1 MTLLAALVLP
11 LALPIAGVEPATPV
25 VIDGIA
31 AVVNKSVVLRSE
43 VDAVL
48 DQMMQAEPVPAGGD
62 VNLARATRR
71 AEILETLI
79 AEKLLEDEVRKLRV
93 DVTDA
98 EVDRVVKGTMQEHGL
113 DEAKLSMALQRQ
125 GLTLD
130 EYKDGLKKQLTKM
143 KIIQLKVKSRVQV
156 TDQDVKSNYAQRKA
170 LDAGEFRVRARHI
183 LILVPPGE
191 GGRPQE
197 QRAQEALQRIT
208 AGERLGERFA
218 ELAKELS
225 EDPGSKERGG
235 DLGEF
240 GRGEM
245 VPEFERA
252 AYGAEPGTVVGPVR
266 TAFGWHLI
274 LVEERV
280 PLKSKPEEQALD
292 DIRKRLFENE
302 MEAQFR
308 QYLDELKRDAFIERR

>member
-1 MTLLAALVLP
+1 MMIVLLAAA
-11 LALPIAGVEPATPV
+11 LAGAVAEAPAPV
-25 VIDGIA
+25 VIDSVV
-31 AVVNKSVVLRSE
+31 AVVNKSIVLRSE
-43 VDAVL
+43 VETVL
-48 DQMMQAEPVPAGGD
+48 DQMMQAEPVPPGGD
-62 VNLARATRR
+62 VEKARAARR

-79 AEKLLEDEVRKLRV
+79 TEKLLEEEVRKLRI

-113 DEAKLSMALQRQ
+113 DDDKLKLALQHQ
-125 GLTLD
+125 GLTLE

-156 TDQDVKSNYAQRKA
+156 NDQDVKSSYAQRKA

-183 LILVPPGE
+183 LFLVPPGE
-191 GGRPQE
+191 SGRPQE
-197 QRAQEALQRIT
+197 QRAKEAL
-208 AGERLGERFA
+208 ARLQGGARFA

-252 AYGAEPGTVVGPVR
+252 AYTAEPGKVVGPVR
-266 TAFGWHLI
+266 TPFGWHLI
-274 LVEERV
+274 LVDERV
-280 PLKSKPEEQALD
+280 ALKAKPEEEALA
-292 DIRKRLFENE
+292 DIRKRLFEDE

-308 QYLDELKRDAFIERR
+308 QYLEELKRDAYIERR

>member
-1 MTLLAALVLP
+1 MITTVVVGALLGAG
-11 LALPIAGVEPATPV
+11 LAVAESPPPV

-43 VDAVL
+43 VETVL
-48 DQMMQAEPVPAGGD
+48 DQMMQSEPVPPGGD
-62 VNLARATRR
+62 VEMARAARR
-71 AEILETLI
+71 AEILDTLI
-79 AEKLLEDEVRKLRV
+79 TEKLLEDEVRKLRI

-113 DEAKLSMALQRQ
+113 DEDKLKLALQRQ

-130 EYKDGLKKQLTKM
+130 EYQDGLKKQLTKM
-143 KIIQLKVKSRVQV
+143 KIIQLKVKNRVQV
-156 TDQDVKSNYAQRKA
+156 NDQDVKSSYAQRKT

-183 LILVPPGE
+183 LLLVPPGE
-191 GGRPQE
+191 SGRTQE
-197 QRAQEALQRIT
+197 QRAKEALARLQ
-208 AGERLGERFA
+208 AGADFA
-218 ELAKELS
+218 ALAKELS

-252 AYGAEPGTVVGPVR
+252 AYTAKVGKVVGPVR
-266 TAFGWHLI
+266 SPFGWHLI
-274 LVEERV
+274 LVTEQAA
-280 PLKSKPEEQALD
+280 LKAKPEEEALA
-292 DIRKRLFENE
+292 DIRKRLYEDE

-308 QYLDELKRDAFIERR
+308 QYLEELKRDAFIERR

>member
-1 MTLLAALVLP
+1 MMIALAGALLAAAV
-11 LALPIAGVEPATPV
+11 AEAPAPV
-25 VIDGIA
+25 VIDSIA

-43 VDAVL
+43 VETVL
-48 DQMMQAEPVPAGGD
+48 DQMMQAEPVPPGGD
-62 VNLARATRR
+62 VEMARAARR
-71 AEILETLI
+71 SEILETLI
-79 AEKLLEDEVRKLRV
+79 TEKLLEEEVRKLRV

-113 DEAKLSMALQRQ
+113 DDEKLKLALQRQ
-125 GLTLD
+125 GLTLE

-156 TDQDVKSNYAQRKA
+156 NDQDVKSNYAQRKT

-183 LILVPPGE
+183 LFLVPPGE
-191 GGRPQE
+191 NGKAQE
-197 QRAQEALQRIT
+197 QRAREALSRLQ
-208 AGERLGERFA
+208 AGARLGERFA
-218 ELAKELS
+218 ELAKEIS

-252 AYGAEPGTVVGPVR
+252 AYTADPGKVVGPVR
-266 TAFGWHLI
+266 SPFGWHLI
-274 LVEERV
+274 LVDERV
-280 PLKSKPEEQALD
+280 ALKAKPEEEALA

-308 QYLDELKRDAFIERR
+308 QYLEELKRDAFIERR

>member
-1 MTLLAALVLP
+1 MILAFALLLP
-11 LALPIAGVEPATPV
+11 LVVAEAPAPV

-43 VDAVL
+43 VETVL
-48 DQMMQAEPVPAGGD
+48 DQMMQTEPVPQGGD
-62 VNLARATRR
+62 VDKARAARR
-71 AEILETLI
+71 SEILETLI
-79 AEKLLEDEVRKLRV
+79 AEKLLEEEVRKLRI

-113 DEAKLSMALQRQ
+113 DDAKLELALQRQ
-125 GLTLD
+125 GLTLA

-156 TDQDVKSNYAQRKA
+156 NDQDVKSNYAQRKA

-183 LILVPPGE
+183 LFLVPQGE
-191 GGRPQE
+191 GGR
-197 QRAQEALQRIT
+197 AQELRAKEAL
-208 AGERLGERFA
+208 ARLQGGADFA
-218 ELAKELS
+218 ALARELS

-252 AYGAEPGTVVGPVR
+252 AYTAEVGRVVGPVR
-266 TAFGWHLI
+266 TPFGWHLI
-274 LVEERV
+274 KVDGHV
-280 PLKSKPEEQALD
+280 ALKAKPEEQALE
-292 DIRKRLFENE
+292 DIRKRLYEDE

-308 QYLDELKRDAFIERR
+308 QYLEELKRAAFIERR

>member
-1 MTLLAALVLP
+1 MTLALALLLP
-11 LALPIAGVEPATPV
+11 LAVAEAQAPV

-43 VDAVL
+43 VETVL
-48 DQMMQAEPVPAGGD
+48 DQMMQSEPVPQGGD
-62 VNLARATRR
+62 VDKARAARR
-71 AEILETLI
+71 SEILETLI
-79 AEKLLEDEVRKLRV
+79 AEKLLEEEVRKLRI

-113 DEAKLSMALQRQ
+113 DDAKLQMALQRQ
-125 GLTLD
+125 GLSLD
-130 EYKDGLKKQLTKM
+130 EYQDGLKKQLTKM

-156 TDQDVKSNYAQRKA
+156 NDQDVKSSYAQRKA

-183 LILVPPGE
+183 LFLVPPGE
-191 GGRPQE
+191 SGRPQE
-197 QRAQEALQRIT
+197 QRAKEAL
-208 AGERLGERFA
+208 ARLQGGADFA
-218 ELAKELS
+218 ALAKELS

-252 AYGAEPGTVVGPVR
+252 AYTAEVARVVGPVR
-266 TAFGWHLI
+266 SPFGWHLI
-274 LVEERV
+274 RV
-280 PLKSKPEEQALD
+280 DEHVALKAKPEEQALE
-292 DIRKRLFENE
+292 DIRKRLYEDE
-302 MEAQFR
+302 METQFR
-308 QYLDELKRDAFIERR
+308 QYLEELKRAAYIERR

>member
-1 MTLLAALVLP
+1 MTLVLMLALP
-11 LALPIAGVEPATPV
+11 LALAEASTPV

-43 VDAVL
+43 VEAVL
-48 DQMMQAEPVPAGGD
+48 DQMMQAEPVPPGGD
-62 VNLARATRR
+62 VPLARATRR

-79 AEKLLEDEVRKLRV
+79 AEKLLEDEVRKLRI

-98 EVDRVVKGTMQEHGL
+98 EVERVVKGTMQEHGL
-113 DEAKLSMALQRQ
+113 DEAKLTLALQRQ

-156 TDQDVKSNYAQRKA
+156 TDQDVKSSYAQRKA

-183 LILVPPGE
+183 LFLVPQGE
-191 GGRPQE
+191 SGRAQE
-197 QRAQEALQRIT
+197 QRAKDAL
-208 AGERLGERFA
+208 GRLQGGAAFA
-218 ELAKELS
+218 ALAKELS

-252 AYGAEPGTVVGPVR
+252 AYTAAPGTVVGPVR

-280 PLKSKPEEQALD
+280 PLKSKPEDQALD

-308 QYLDELKRDAFIERR
+308 QYLDELKRDAYIERR

>member
-1 MTLLAALVLP
+1 MMQVLCGLVL
-11 LALPIAGVEPATPV
+11 AGAVAEAPTPV
-25 VIDGIA
+25 LVDGIA

-43 VDAVL
+43 VESVL
-48 DQMMQAEPVPAGGD
+48 DQMMQAEPVPPGGD
-62 VNLARATRR
+62 VAKAREARR
-71 AEILETLI
+71 SEILETLI
-79 AEKLLEDEVRKLRV
+79 TEKLLEDEVRKLRV

-98 EVDRVVKGTMQEHGL
+98 EVDRVVKGTMAEHGL
-113 DEAKLSMALQRQ
+113 DEEKLQLALQRQ

-156 TDQDVKSNYAQRKA
+156 SDQDVKSNYAQRKT

-183 LILVPPGE
+183 LFLVPTGE
-191 GGRPQE
+191 GGRAQE
-197 QRAQEALQRIT
+197 QRAHEALARLRG
-208 AGERLGERFA
+208 GERLGERFA

-252 AYGAEPGTVVGPVR
+252 AYTAEPGRVVGPVR

-274 LVEERV
+274 LVDERV
-280 PLKSKPEEQALD
+280 ALKAKPEEEALA
-292 DIRKRLFENE
+292 DIRKRLFEDE

-308 QYLDELKRDAFIERR
+308 QYLEELKRDAHIERR

>member
-1 MTLLAALVLP
+1 MMQVLCGLLLASAVAESP
-11 LALPIAGVEPATPV
+11 TPV
-25 VIDGIA
+25 LVDGIA

-43 VDAVL
+43 VESVL
-48 DQMMQAEPVPAGGD
+48 DQMMQAEPVPPGGD
-62 VNLARATRR
+62 VAKARAARSS
-71 AEILETLI
+71 EILETLI
-79 AEKLLEDEVRKLRV
+79 TEKLLEDEVRKLRV

-98 EVDRVVKGTMQEHGL
+98 EVDRVVKGTMAEHGL
-113 DEAKLSMALQRQ
+113 DEEKLKLALQRQ
-125 GLTLD
+125 GLTLE

-156 TDQDVKSNYAQRKA
+156 SDQDVKSNYAQRKT

-183 LILVPPGE
+183 LFLVPTGE
-191 GGRPQE
+191 SGRAQE
-197 QRAQEALQRIT
+197 QRAQEALARLRG
-208 AGERLGERFA
+208 GERLGERFA
-218 ELAKELS
+218 QLAKELS

-252 AYGAEPGTVVGPVR
+252 AYTAEPGRVVGPVR

-274 LVEERV
+274 LVDERV
-280 PLKSKPEEQALD
+280 ALKAKPEEEALA
-292 DIRKRLFENE
+292 DIRKRLFEDE

-308 QYLDELKRDAFIERR
+308 QYLEELKRDAHIERR

>member
-1 MTLLAALVLP
+1 MMTSLAGVLLAAAV
-11 LALPIAGVEPATPV
+11 AEAPAPV
-25 VIDGIA
+25 VIDSIA

-43 VDAVL
+43 VETVL
-48 DQMMQAEPVPAGGD
+48 DQMMQAEPVPPGGD
-62 VNLARATRR
+62 VEMARAARR

-79 AEKLLEDEVRKLRV
+79 TEKLLEEEVRKLRV

-113 DEAKLSMALQRQ
+113 DDEKLKLALQRQ
-125 GLTLD
+125 GLTLE

-156 TDQDVKSNYAQRKA
+156 NDQDVKSNYAQRKT

-183 LILVPPGE
+183 LFLVPPGE
-191 GGRPQE
+191 NGKAQE
-197 QRAQEALQRIT
+197 QRAREALARLP
-208 AGERLGERFA
+208 AGASLGERFA
-218 ELAKELS
+218 ALAKEVS

-252 AYGAEPGTVVGPVR
+252 AYTADPGKVVGPIR
-266 TAFGWHLI
+266 SPFGWHLI
-274 LVEERV
+274 LVDERV
-280 PLKSKPEEQALD
+280 ALKAKPEEEALA

-308 QYLDELKRDAFIERR
+308 QYLEELKRDAYIERR

>member
-1 MTLLAALVLP
+1 MSPPLLALVLLAAVP
-11 LALPIAGVEPATPV
+11 EAPPAV
-25 VIDGIA
+25 VIDSIV

-43 VDAVL
+43 VEGVL
-48 DQMMQAEPVPAGGD
+48 DQMMQAEPVPPGAD
-62 VNLARATRR
+62 VAKAREARR
-71 AEILETLI
+71 AEIMETLI
-79 AEKLLEDEVRKLRV
+79 TEKLLEEEVRKLRI

-113 DEAKLSMALQRQ
+113 DEDKLKLALQRQ

-156 TDQDVKSNYAQRKA
+156 NDQDVKSNYAQRKA

-183 LILVPPGE
+183 LFLVPPGE
-191 GGRPQE
+191 NG
-197 QRAQEALQRIT
+197 RAQEARAQEAMARLQSG
-208 AGERLGERFA
+208 ARFA
-218 ELAKELS
+218 ELAKEIS

-252 AYGAEPGTVVGPVR
+252 AFGAEPGKVVGPVR
-266 TAFGWHLI
+266 SPFGWHVI
-274 LVEERV
+274 LVDERV
-280 PLKSKPEEQALD
+280 ALKAKPEEEALA
-292 DIRKRLFENE
+292 DIRKRLFEDE

-308 QYLDELKRDAFIERR
+308 QYVEELKRNAFIERR

>member
-1 MTLLAALVLP
+1 MTLALALLLP
-11 LALPIAGVEPATPV
+11 LAVAEAQAPV

-43 VDAVL
+43 VETVL
-48 DQMMQAEPVPAGGD
+48 DQMMQSEPVPQGGD
-62 VNLARATRR
+62 VDKARAARR
-71 AEILETLI
+71 SEILETLI
-79 AEKLLEDEVRKLRV
+79 AEKLLEEEVRKLRI

-113 DEAKLSMALQRQ
+113 DDAKLQMALQRQ
-125 GLTLD
+125 GLSLD
-130 EYKDGLKKQLTKM
+130 EYQDGLKKQLTKM

-156 TDQDVKSNYAQRKA
+156 NDQDVKSSYAQRKA

-183 LILVPPGE
+183 LFLVPPGE
-191 GGRPQE
+191 SGRPQE
-197 QRAQEALQRIT
+197 QRAKEAL
-208 AGERLGERFA
+208 ARLQGGADFA
-218 ELAKELS
+218 ALAKELS

-252 AYGAEPGTVVGPVR
+252 AYTAEVGRVVGPVR
-266 TAFGWHLI
+266 SPFGWHLI
-274 LVEERV
+274 RV
-280 PLKSKPEEQALD
+280 DEHVALKAKPEEQALE
-292 DIRKRLFENE
+292 DIRKRLYEDE
-302 MEAQFR
+302 METQFR
-308 QYLDELKRDAFIERR
+308 QYLEELKRAAYIERR

>member
-1 MTLLAALVLP
+1 MTPMLCALFLAGAVADAPEPVL
-11 LALPIAGVEPATPV
+11 
-25 VIDGIA
+25 IDGIA

-43 VDAVL
+43 VESVL
-48 DQMMQAEPVPAGGD
+48 DQMMQAEPVPPGGD
-62 VNLARATRR
+62 VAKARAARR
-71 AEILETLI
+71 SEILETLI
-79 AEKLLEDEVRKLRV
+79 TEKLLEEEVRKLRV

-98 EVDRVVKGTMQEHGL
+98 EVDRVVKGTMAEHGL
-113 DEAKLSMALQRQ
+113 DEEKLKLALQRQ

-156 TDQDVKSNYAQRKA
+156 SDQDVKSNYAQRKT

-183 LILVPPGE
+183 LFLVPPGE
-191 GGRPQE
+191 SGRAQE
-197 QRAQEALQRIT
+197 QRAQEAMARLRG
-208 AGERLGERFA
+208 GERLGERFA
-218 ELAKELS
+218 ALAKELS

-252 AYGAEPGTVVGPVR
+252 AYTAEPGRVVGPVR

-274 LVEERV
+274 LVDERV
-280 PLKSKPEEQALD
+280 ALKAKPEEEALA
-292 DIRKRLFENE
+292 DIRKRLFEDE
-302 MEAQFR
+302 METQFR
-308 QYLDELKRDAFIERR
+308 QYLEELKRDAHIERR

>member
-1 MTLLAALVLP
+1 MTLLLSLALQLAAP
-11 LALPIAGVEPATPV
+11 LAGAEPAAPV
-25 VIDGIA
+25 VIDGVA

-43 VDAVL
+43 VESVL
-48 DQMMQAEPVPAGGD
+48 DQMMQAEPVPPGGD
-62 VNLARATRR
+62 VNLARTARR

-79 AEKLLEDEVRKLRV
+79 AEKLLEEEVRKLRI

-98 EVDRVVKGTMQEHGL
+98 EVERVVKGTMQEHGL
-113 DEAKLSMALQRQ
+113 DEAKLTLALQRQ

-183 LILVPPGE
+183 LFLVPPGE
-191 GGRPQE
+191 GGRAQE
-197 QRAQEALQRIT
+197 QRAHEAL
-208 AGERLGERFA
+208 ARLKGGASFA
-218 ELAKELS
+218 ELAKQIS

-252 AYGAEPGTVVGPVR
+252 AYTAEPGKVVGPVR

-280 PLKSKPEEQALD
+280 ALKSKPEEQALD

-308 QYLDELKRDAFIERR
+308 QYLEELKRDAYIERR